1 MALDPDR
8 QEFRQDLSNFVG
20 SKLVGILGLLFVFD
34 GDMNSSSIEEV
45 YLKIDGLDSLRLF
58 CGSDGS
64 SICWDGQDL
73 DAFSMDEY
81 GEFIISDMST
91 SEKWQDIIYKK
102 IEKIYLVRSQ
112 LQEFE
117 FAIKLAFDPYGEIVI
132 ANLGDDLVIYKEL
145 PLEIIAE
152 ENAQFLDIQ
161 SIIDK

>member
-20 SKLVGILGLLFVFD
+20 SKLIGVLGLLFVFN
-34 GDMNSSSIEEV
+34 GEMNSSSIEEV
-45 YLKIDGLDSLRLF
+45 YLKFDGLESLRLF

-64 SICWDGQDL
+64 SICWDSQDL
-73 DAFSMDEY
+73 TPFSMDEY
-81 GEFIISDMST
+81 GEFIVSDMST

-112 LQEFE
+112 IEESE
-117 FAIKLAFDPYGEIVI
+117 FAIKLAFDSYGEIVI

-145 PLEIIAE
+145 PVEIIAE
-152 ENAQFLDIQ
+152 ENAHFLDIQ
-161 SIIDK
+161 NITAK